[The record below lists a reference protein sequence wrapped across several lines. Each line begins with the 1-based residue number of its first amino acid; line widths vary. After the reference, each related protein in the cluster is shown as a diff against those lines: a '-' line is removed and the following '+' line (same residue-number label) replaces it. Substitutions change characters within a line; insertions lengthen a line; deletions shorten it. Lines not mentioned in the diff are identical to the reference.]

1 MALETLRG
9 YLSLAGGLTA
19 VTRAK
24 AVAQAKALLEDDTL
38 APLVEGGQRAQA
50 QVQALAEEIL
60 AAGRANR
67 ELLKGVVRAEVERA
81 VGSVGIAGQDD
92 VDALRASLDR
102 MERRLAVL
110 ESKDAAATASSRTTS
125 SASGATKSASK
136 TASKKPVAKKTPAPR
151 NATGGS
157 GPVAPEDGAHA

>member
-9 YLSLAGGLTA
+9 YLALAGGLTE

-24 AVAQAKALLEDDTL
+24 AVAQAKALLEDDSL
-38 APLVEGGQRAQA
+38 APIVEGGQRAQA
-50 QVQALAEEIL
+50 QVQTLAEEIL

-81 VGSVGIAGQDD
+81 VGAVGIAGQDD
-92 VDALRASLDR
+92 VAALRASMDR

-110 ESKDAAATASSRTTS
+110 ESKDAAATASGRV
-125 SASGATKSASK
+125 SAGTIKS
-136 TASKKPVAKKTPAPR
+136 TAKKSVAKKTPAPR
-151 NATGGS
+151 HSAAGS
-157 GPVAPEDGAHA
+157 DPASSDEGAPA

>member
-9 YLSLAGGLTA
+9 YLALAGGLTE

-24 AVAQAKALLEDDTL
+24 AVAQAKALLEDDSL
-38 APLVEGGQRAQA
+38 APIVEGGQRAQA
-50 QVQALAEEIL
+50 QVQTLAEEIL

-81 VGSVGIAGQDD
+81 VGAVGIAGQDD
-92 VDALRASLDR
+92 VAALRASMDR

-110 ESKDAAATASSRTTS
+110 ESKDAAATASGRV
-125 SASGATKSASK
+125 SASTNKS
-136 TASKKPVAKKTPAPR
+136 TAKKSVAKKTPAPR
-151 NATGGS
+151 HSAAGS
-157 GPVAPEDGAHA
+157 DPASSDEGAPA